1 MSEADGRLWRAGLS
15 ERATEEQGMG
25 IFAWYGFPSPCGRYV
40 SNQANP
46 TYRGQIPELVHWER
60 NDSWHD
66 TQAAARAS
74 MAETIRRIARR
85 MLAQAD
91 ELEAERDREIQAGP
105 AVATAVQSSAASAA
119 QLPVASNGSS
129 QGPASNG

>member
-1 MSEADGRLWRAGLS
+1 MSDADGRLWRAGLS

-25 IFAWYGFPSPCGRYV
+25 MFCWYGFLSPCGRYV

-46 TYRGQIPELVHWER
+46 TYRGQIPELIHWER
-60 NDSWHD
+60 NDSWHES
-66 TQAAARAS
+66 QAAARAS

-91 ELEAERDREIQAGP
+91 ELEAERDREMQAWP
-105 AVATAVQSSAASAA
+105 AVATAVQSSAASAVRG
-119 QLPVASNGSS
+119 QVR
-129 QGPASNG
+129 QRD

>member
-1 MSEADGRLWRAGLS
+1 MSEAPVRLWRAGLS
-15 ERATEEQGMG
+15 ERATENEGMG
-25 IFAWYGFPSPCGRYV
+25 LFCWYGFPSPCGQYV

-60 NDSWHD
+60 NDSWHE

-91 ELEAERDREIQAGP
+91 ELEAERDREMQAGP
-105 AVATAVQSSAASAA
+105 AVATAVQSSAASAMRG
-119 QLPVASNGSS
+119 QVR
-129 QGPASNG
+129 QRD

>member
-1 MSEADGRLWRAGLS
+1 MNEAPVRLWRAGLS
-15 ERATEEQGMG
+15 ERATENEGMG
-25 IFAWYGFPSPCGRYV
+25 LFCWYGYPSPCGRYV

-46 TYRGQIPELVHWER
+46 TYRGQIPELIHWER
-60 NDSWHD
+60 NDSWHE

-105 AVATAVQSSAASAA
+105 AVAQAVQSSAASAA

-129 QGPASNG
+129 RGPASNG